1 MSIVRWTPVA
11 ELLPDDD
18 ITVMIATKDT
28 DEPVW
33 LGYHDEHGWTSATD
47 GVPLDE
53 LVTHWAPMPESPA

>member
-1 MSIVRWTPVA
+1 VKWIPVA
-11 ELLPDDD
+11 ERLPDDD

-53 LVTHWAPMPESPA
+53 LVTHWAPMPESPC